1 MTGQLLNGAIP
12 VLGGIYATL
21 VGFRLIGKK
30 PGVNTKY
37 DDWHNRYGLL
47 LKILGPLTVLFGMF
61 LWVNG
66 LEPPAPPSQG
76 TAWSRYKTSDDVC
89 SAEFPAAPKQQKS
102 SFGGVESNSWALN
115 LPNTESYYT
124 LSFSSMSTADAS
136 MTDEERFD
144 ATRDNLPLIF
154 KQTGRKLRFEREQK
168 ITENGVPGRLFEY
181 AADEK
186 YLMRIKAFISNKQ
199 AYRVLAVVPRS
210 EEGIAE
216 SDRFLSSFRFEKG
229 IRDTRPEQSP
239 APTQP

>member
-1 MTGQLLNGAIP
+1 
-12 VLGGIYATL
+12 
-21 VGFRLIGKK
+21 
-30 PGVNTKY
+30 
-37 DDWHNRYGLL
+37 
-47 LKILGPLTVLFGMF
+47 
-61 LWVNG
+61 
-66 LEPPAPPSQG
+66 
-76 TAWSRYKTSDDVC
+76 
-89 SAEFPAAPKQQKS
+89 
-102 SFGGVESNSWALN
+102 
-115 LPNTESYYT
+115 
-124 LSFSSMSTADAS
+124 MSTADAS